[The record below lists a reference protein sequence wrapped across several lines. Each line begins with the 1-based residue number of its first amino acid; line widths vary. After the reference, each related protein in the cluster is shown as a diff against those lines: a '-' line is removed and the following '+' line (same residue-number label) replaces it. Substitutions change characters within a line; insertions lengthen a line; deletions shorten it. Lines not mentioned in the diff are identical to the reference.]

1 MKSLEHLQAK
11 INTGELTV
19 SEIANYYLNNIRK
32 DEHLN
37 AFIEIFANE
46 TIKEAKRIEK
56 KTHKGKLAG
65 LIIAI
70 KDNICYQNHKISAA
84 SKILENY
91 VSPYSATVVER
102 LLAEDAIIIGRT
114 NCDEFGMGSSGE
126 KSAFEKTLNPL
137 DNTKVPGGSSSG
149 SAAAVA
155 ADCCLA
161 ALGSDTGGSVRQ
173 PASFCGLVGLKPTY
187 GMVSRWGLIAY
198 ASSFDQIGILSE
210 NIEDNARILEVIA
223 GPDQK
228 DKTVNSDF
236 IPNFSNKNK
245 DIKNI
250 KIGFIK
256 EALEYPN
263 LDKDIK
269 QSFNNTIEQL
279 RNSSIRVDEIS
290 FPLLNFIVPAFHVL
304 APVEAMS
311 NLARFDGVKFGHQ
324 TKTFNDAN
332 DLWIK
337 SRTEGFGKEVKQR
350 ILIGSY
356 VLQENNSLI
365 YQKAQ
370 KIRQLIKIETDKI
383 FEHYD
388 FILSPTTPDIA
399 FGFGER
405 NTNPQSMFLED
416 IYLMHA
422 NLTGNPAITLPLGK
436 HPKNLPFG
444 MQVMAQKFEEKKLFA
459 FSNYLMNKME

>member
-1 MKSLEHLQAK
+1 MKSLAHIQAK

-32 DEHLN
+32 NQHLN
-37 AFIEIFANE
+37 AFIEVFNKE
-46 TIKEAKRIEK
+46 TITEAKRIDQK
-56 KTHKGKLAG
+56 KHKGKLAG

-84 SKILENY
+84 SQILENY

-269 QSFNNTIEQL
+269 QSFNNTIKQL
-279 RNSSIRVDEIS
+279 RNSSIPVDEIS
-290 FPLLNFIVPAFHVL
+290 FPLLNFVVPAFHVL

-356 VLQENNSLI
+356 VLQENNSQI

-370 KIRQLIKIETDKI
+370 KFRQLIKTETDKI
-383 FEHYD
+383 FEQYD